1 MKRMTALMAVLALA
15 MGLRAQEVKIL
26 GTEATKFGISMSGA
40 SIETQIE
47 MKYSNVTEECIC
59 AVIIGREKWATPK
72 TPEEVAEILQSGI
85 SLGEQVLPLS
95 KKEVK
100 GTLPVSVP
108 MNTRRMRGKRGST
121 DLYAQAVVMYM
132 GESEEDE
139 LRLLAVGDM
148 IKVDLEKLQRPEAT
162 RADAKDRGNLFGED
176 IVGKAMNQR
185 VLGGGGDSGKRTA
198 CSYCGGS
205 GVCGVCDG
213 HGSDCKRCNGTGKCH
228 YCGGSG
234 TKAVSTE
241 EEQFQNYQND
251 FLKKGIGSFLEGFGR

>member
-15 MGLRAQEVKIL
+15 IGMRAQEVKIL

-40 SIETQIE
+40 SIETLINL
-47 MKYSNVTEECIC
+47 KYSNVTEECIC

-72 TPEEVAEILQSGI
+72 TPEELAEILQSGI

-121 DLYAQAVVMYM
+121 DLYAQAVVMDM

-139 LRLLAVGDM
+139 LKLLAVGDM
-148 IKVDLEKLQRPEAT
+148 VKIDLEKLQRPDVT
-162 RADAKDRGNLFGED
+162 RSDVRDDGSLLGVD
-176 IVGKAMNQR
+176 LVGKAMNQR
-185 VLGGGGDSGKRTA
+185 ILGGGGDSGQRTRCA
-198 CSYCGGS
+198 YCSGS
-205 GVCGVCDG
+205 GTCGVCDG

-241 EEQFQNYQND
+241 EEQFQNYQQD
-251 FLKKGIGSFLEGFGR
+251 FLKMGIGSFLEGLGR